1 MPQNVAVFE
10 TAKLLML
17 SAAGTAASVA
27 SFGIQLNQPYAFFY
41 LQLPLWFFYIAMVIL
56 AFIGAFF
63 ALMTDYMQSR
73 GTKFGKFCTALSVGL
88 IMSFIVLP
96 TFVTEPSIGLMLI
109 TALFGSLSGTI
120 LLYMVG
126 RLFSDE
132 ELLDAV
138 YDLLKTRLIDFLRVF
153 SEHFTKVVTTLAI
166 TVVASFIVLPSIND
180 HGNDKAA
187 LKTNTHEVQNDWHC

>member
-27 SFGIQLNQPYAFFY
+27 SFSIQLNQPYAFFY

-56 AFIGAFF
+56 AFVGAFF
-63 ALMTDYMQSR
+63 ALMTDYMQAR
-73 GTKFGKFCTALSVGL
+73 GTKVGKFFTALSVGL

-96 TFVTEPSIGLMLI
+96 TFISEPSIGLMLI

-138 YDLLKTRLIDFLRVF
+138 YDLLKSRLI
-153 SEHFTKVVTTLAI
+153 
-166 TVVASFIVLPSIND
+166 SFIGIF
-180 HGNDKAA
+180 GRGK
-187 LKTNTHEVQNDWHC
+187 K